1 MAQQDSV
8 YFRGKAGDANNGQ
21 HSVQIGALPPRTK
34 KSKLRVRFDN
44 WMVNEGPRQIFF
56 VLWISAQIAYFV
68 QSYFQ
73 LLTAKNLTTFRHV
86 LGQGL
91 PMARAAANVINLN
104 CAFLL
109 FTVCRNLISMVRTT
123 FLNKYVP
130 FDKNITFHITIA
142 WCIVF
147 WTYVHVVAHYFNY
160 LNVERALGAA
170 KTAKNLALISGPGLT
185 GQVISVAFFLMVTS
199 AMEGVRRKYFEMFW
213 FTHHLFI
220 IFFGGLLMHGAFCF
234 IKADMPAPG
243 APAVDLCRGGPT
255 FWKWWV
261 LSGVAY
267 LLERILREVRG
278 RRKTYISKVVQH
290 PSKVVEIQIKKPSCT
305 TKAGQYIFICCPEIG
320 NFEWHPFTLTSSPH
334 EEFVS
339 IHIRVAGDW
348 TTAFAKRCG
357 CRFGD
362 KDEAGMSPPTSLPFI
377 MIDGPYGSASEDVFD
392 YEAAILVGAGIGV
405 TPFASILK
413 TVWYRIN
420 NPSGMVRLKKVYFFW
435 VCRDK
440 DAFEWFQDLLMT
452 LEEENIDGF
461 LEIHTYLTGGLKI
474 DEVKNIIVNDEE
486 GVADAITGLRAPTH
500 YGRPNWDRIFSNIRD
515 SHRGTDVGVLFCG
528 PKVLSGTLHRACNK
542 WTEATENGTRFF
554 YGKEN
559 F

>member
-1 MAQQDSV
+1 MPPSQSV
-8 YFRGKAGDANNGQ
+8 YYKGSAGEHKVN
-21 HSVQIGALPPRTK
+21 IGVLPPRTR

-44 WMVNEGPRQIFF
+44 WMVNEGPRQIFT
-56 VLWISAQIAYFV
+56 VLWIGIQIAYFA
-68 QSYFQ
+68 YGYYQ
-73 LLTAKNLTTFRHV
+73 LWTAPNLSFFRSVISH
-86 LGQGL
+86 GL
-91 PMARAAANVINLN
+91 PMARSAANVINLN
-104 CAFLL
+104 CAILL

-123 FLNKYVP
+123 FLNKFVP
-130 FDKNITFHITIA
+130 FDKNITFHIFIA

-147 WTYVHVVAHYFNY
+147 WTYVHIVAHYFNY
-160 LNVERALGAA
+160 LNVEKTLGAQNMSA
-170 KTAKNLALISGPGLT
+170 MELAWLSGPGLT
-185 GQVISVAFFLMVTS
+185 GQVITLAFFLMVTS
-199 AMEGVRRKYFEMFW
+199 AVEGVRRKYFEQFW

-220 IFFGGLLMHGAFCF
+220 VFFGGLLMHGAFCF
-234 IKADMPAPG
+234 IKADDPPPG
-243 APAVDLCRGGPT
+243 SPPIDKCRGGAT

-267 LLERILREVRG
+267 LVERIVREVRG

-290 PSKVVEIQIKKPSCT
+290 PSKVVEIQVKKPSCV

-334 EEFVS
+334 EDFVS
-339 IHIRVAGDW
+339 IHIRVVGDW
-348 TTAFAKRCG
+348 TTKFAKRCG

-362 KDEAGMSPPTSLPFI
+362 KDEQGMAPPTSLPLV

-413 TVWYRIN
+413 TIWYRIN
-420 NPSGMVRLKKVYFFW
+420 NPNGMVRLRKVYFFW

-461 LEIHTYLTGGLKI
+461 IEIHTYLTGGLKI

-486 GVADAITGLRAPTH
+486 GVSDAITGLRSPTH
-500 YGRPNWDRIFSNIRD
+500 YGRPNWDQIFKMVRTN
-515 SHRGTDVGVLFCG
+515 HPGTDVGVLFCG
-528 PKVLSGTLHRACNK
+528 PKVLSGALHKACNR

>member
-1 MAQQDSV
+1 MNSV
-8 YFRGKAGDANNGQ
+8 YYRNNAGQ
-21 HSVQIGALPPRTK
+21 LSVDIGVLPPRTK

-44 WMVNEGPRQIFF
+44 WMVNEGPRQIFVCLWTLIQVAYF
-56 VLWISAQIAYFV
+56 AYSYNVLW
-68 QSYFQ
+68 
-73 LLTAKNLTTFRHV
+73 TTPNLSFFRSVIGH
-86 LGQGL
+86 GL
-91 PMARAAANVINLN
+91 PVARGAANLVNLN
-104 CAFLL
+104 CAILL
-109 FTVCRNLISMVRTT
+109 FTVCRNLISRVRTS
-123 FLNKYVP
+123 FLGKFIP
-130 FDKNITFHITIA
+130 FDKNITFHIHIA

-147 WTYVHVVAHYFNY
+147 WAYVHCVGHYFNY
-160 LNVERALGAA
+160 MNVEKVLGVVDTSAL
-170 KTAKNLALISGPGLT
+170 KLSWMSGPGLT
-185 GQVISVAFFLMVTS
+185 GQVVTLAFFLMVTS
-199 AMEGVRRKYFEMFW
+199 ALEGVRRKYFEQFW

-220 IFFGGLLMHGAFCF
+220 VFFGGLLMHGSFCF
-234 IKADMPAPG
+234 IKADAGTTDDP
-243 APAVDLCRGGPT
+243 CRGGAT

-261 LSGVAY
+261 LSGFAY

-290 PSKVVEIQIKKPSCT
+290 PSKVVEIQVKKPSCKT
-305 TKAGQYIFICCPEIG
+305 RAGQYIFISCPEIS
-320 NFEWHPFTLTSSPH
+320 NFEWHPFTLTSSPY
-334 EEFVS
+334 EDFVS
-339 IHIRVAGDW
+339 IHIRVVGDW
-348 TTAFAKRCG
+348 TTKFAKRCG

-362 KDEAGMSPPTSLPFI
+362 PDEANMPAPTSLPLV

-413 TVWYRIN
+413 TVWYRLN
-420 NPSGMVRLKKVYFFW
+420 NPGSGAVRLKKVYFYW

-461 LEIHTYLTGGLKI
+461 LEIHTYLTQGLKI

-486 GVADAITGLRAPTH
+486 GVADAITGLKAPTH
-500 YGRPNWDRIFSNIRD
+500 FGRPNWDQIFKYVRMN
-515 SHRGTDVGVLFCG
+515 HPGTDVGVLFCG
-528 PKVLSGTLHRACNK
+528 PKVLSGALHKACNK